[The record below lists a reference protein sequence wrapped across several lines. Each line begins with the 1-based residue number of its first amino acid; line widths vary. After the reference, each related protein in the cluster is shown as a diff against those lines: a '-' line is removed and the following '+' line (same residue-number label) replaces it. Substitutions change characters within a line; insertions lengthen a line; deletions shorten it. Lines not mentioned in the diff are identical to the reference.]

1 MTNLKIRN
9 TWLSDLNLGKADP
22 FLNMGVSCLRE
33 LTVSLLKRSD
43 MGEEVRI
50 ESWPIN
56 CVM

>member
-9 TWLSDLNLGKADP
+9 TWLSDLNLRKADP
-22 FLNMGVSCLRE
+22 FLKHGVSCLRE
-33 LTVSLLKRSD
+33 ITVSLLKRSD

-56 CVM
+56 RVM